1 MRICPLVLASVA
13 RVRNGSAPR
22 VMAGLP
28 HVRGRVRTAVHEKFP
43 LSVVYLT
50 TDAMTS
56 IALMLTIEV
65 SVAIAFAAAWFTWQ
79 QVGESRAV

>member
-1 MRICPLVLASVA
+1 
-13 RVRNGSAPR
+13 
-22 VMAGLP
+22 
-28 HVRGRVRTAVHEKFP
+28 
-43 LSVVYLT
+43 
-50 TDAMTS
+50 MTS